1 MRLRATLAH
10 RYWLDKPL
18 CELSNV
24 LESYAWSKPNFVQ
37 RRIEAKLHS
46 VTEFWAPFF
55 QEWMRMRQSPLV
67 IEGQSFHAVW
77 ELQVNYDLYGSQS
90 WIQVLDDSIQLILLE
105 RFEGVLSDF
114 PKRIMDRNRH
124 IENRLQ
130 RWKDGNIT
138 RNYLRK
144 LRGLPPI
151 ESPFMNARLDKNVLE
166 EMKCLFLGDPVKGL
180 ALRTNLIC

>member
-67 IEGQSFHAVW
+67 IEGQSFTPFG
-77 ELQVNYDLYGSQS
+77 NCKSTTIS
-90 WIQVLDDSIQLILLE
+90 
-105 RFEGVLSDF
+105 
-114 PKRIMDRNRH
+114 MDPNRGFKCWM
-124 IENRLQ
+124 I
-130 RWKDGNIT
+130 
-138 RNYLRK
+138 
-144 LRGLPPI
+144 
-151 ESPFMNARLDKNVLE
+151 PFS
-166 EMKCLFLGDPVKGL
+166 
-180 ALRTNLIC
+180 